1 MKTKLSIKNFFHRF
15 NDISYSLIA
24 VVIGLIVGAIIMALT
39 GFNPIEGIVGLV
51 KGGFLS
57 PYAIAS
63 TFTRA
68 TPIIFAGLSA
78 ALAWGSG
85 YSSMGAQGQMIMGAI
100 TAAIVAPL
108 IKGPAILV
116 VIVTLLASML
126 AGALYSL
133 LSAYISAKFDAY
145 LLIITLMFN
154 YVADYFASYLTNYV
168 FLDPYALD
176 KLAIQTQLIENGTIP
191 RIFSRY
197 TTHYGFLVA
206 LLCVAL
212 VAFIINKTSFG
223 YKARMSG
230 LNPNFAEYG
239 GIQSSKTMYK
249 VLLLSG
255 ALAGLGGALEV
266 LGSKFRY
273 VDKMITSPGY
283 SWSGI
288 TASLMSNYS
297 AIGVLVSS
305 IFLAGITVGGS
316 SIELLMS
323 IPSEITLI
331 IQGIITMLVTAKFV
345 IKLPKF
351 KKKEG
356 DKDDI

>member
-1 MKTKLSIKNFFHRF
+1 MNKLTKKRIGYFHE
-15 NDISYSLIA
+15 ISYSLVA
-24 VVIGLIVGAIIMALT
+24 VVIGLLVGAIIMASAGYDPVDGVL
-39 GFNPIEGIVGLV
+39 GLL

-63 TFTRA
+63 TLTRA

-85 YSSMGAQGQMIMGAI
+85 YSSMGAQGQMIIGAI
-100 TAAIVAPL
+100 TAAIVAPRVP
-108 IKGPAILV
+108 GPTIV
-116 VIVTLLASML
+116 VIIVTLIASML

-133 LSAYISAKFDAY
+133 LSAFISAKYDAY

-168 FLDPYALD
+168 FLDPYAYD
-176 KLAIQTQLIENGTIP
+176 KLAIQTQLIENGVIP

-197 TTHYGFLVA
+197 TTHWGFVIA
-206 LLCVAL
+206 LICVG
-212 VAFIINKTSFG
+212 VVYFIIKKTSFG

-230 LNPNFAEYG
+230 LNANFAEYG
-239 GIQSSKTMYK
+239 GVESEKTMYK

-255 ALAGLGGALEV
+255 AIAGLGGALEV

-283 SWSGI
+283 AWSGI

-297 AIGVLVSS
+297 AIGVLISS
-305 IFLAGITVGGS
+305 LFLAGITIGGANV
-316 SIELLMS
+316 ELTMAM
-323 IPSEITLI
+323 PAEITQI
-331 IQGIITMLVTAKFV
+331 IQGVITMLVTAKFV
-345 IKLPKF
+345 FKLPK
-351 KKKEG
+351 KKVGSKH
-356 DKDDI
+356 DR